1 MRYLVT
7 GGLGYVGSWV
17 TRHLAAQGHEVFV
30 LSRGAA
36 APDMGAPYTLVQG
49 DVLALAPEA
58 LAALL
63 PEGLH
68 GCVHAASFNEVFAPG
83 YARNALM
90 VNALGTRNLLEALV
104 LRARSDG
111 AAVPHT
117 SLSRTGEGG
126 APTHPASGF
135 PLVVYCSTF
144 HVYGQSTGRIDEDT
158 PLLPQNDYALTHL
171 FGEEYCRLFTRVHGL
186 PHITI
191 RLTNGYGAPVTAPF
205 GKWYLLL
212 NDLCRAAW
220 RDKRL
225 VLRSNPSI
233 RRDFVWLGDVAAAA
247 AGLLAR
253 PDLCGNVYNIASGA
267 AVTIEGVARLVC
279 QVAGDVLGADVNLV
293 REHPPQHQPSLDVS
307 AAKIH
312 RDLGL
317 VFHERMAE
325 EIRATL
331 DFLARHGGE
340 E

>member
-17 TRHLAAQGHEVFV
+17 TRFLAGQGHEVFV

-36 APDMGAPYTLVQG
+36 ALDVGAPYTLVRA
-49 DVLALAPEA
+49 DVLAQSPQD

-63 PEGLH
+63 PKGLH
-68 GCVHAASFNEVFAPG
+68 GCVHAASFNEAFAPD
-83 YARNALM
+83 YARKALM

-104 LRARSDG
+104 LRATSDG
-111 AAVPHT
+111 AAAPDPA
-117 SLSRTGEGG
+117 LLRTAGG
-126 APTHPASGF
+126 GTAATPPAGM

-144 HVYGQSTGRIDEDT
+144 HVYGQSVGHIDEQT
-158 PLLPQNDYALTHL
+158 PPLPQNDYALTHL
-171 FGEEYCRLFTRVHGL
+171 FGEEYCRMFTRTHGL

-191 RLTNGYGAPVTAPF
+191 RLTNGYGAPATAPF
-205 GKWYLLL
+205 GKWYLLF

-225 VLRSNPSI
+225 VLRSSPSI
-233 RRDFVWLGDVAAAA
+233 QRDFVWMGDVAAAV

-267 AVTIEGVARLVC
+267 PATIGGIARLVC
-279 QVAGDVLGADVNLV
+279 QVAGEVMGQDISLV
-293 REHPPQHQPSLDVS
+293 QEQPPQPQVPLHVS
-307 AAKIH
+307 AAKLQQ
-312 RDLGL
+312 DLGF
-317 VFHERMAE
+317 VFREKMAA

-340 E
+340 